1 LDEDGNTPLL
11 HYETVR
17 DLLQAKAEER
27 VKNPLTWLLGVLLI
41 TAAGLFGLWQ
51 KRKQQQAPA

>member
-1 LDEDGNTPLL
+1 LDEDGSTPLL

-27 VKNPLTWLLGVLLI
+27 VKNPLAWLLGVLL
-41 TAAGLFGLWQ
+41 TAVGLFGLWQ